1 MRMGTY
7 HMQWKHI
14 QYTSRTVARFA
25 TTHFLTDIRLV
36 YTSNYETLNLTAF
49 ITFPKHFTQILLVYK
64 IHKNKIYSQNPV
76 QGHLSSI
83 AVCNQQGFEC
93 HLNFCNTGEGI
104 SVTANILNMGNVILI
119 FQYHTKI
126 WNNQRKHCF
135 LTSCRNRCACG
146 FQCLFYDTSFRE
158 VLVASNMCFMTHL
171 SEIYIY
177 QKYRKPFDCMWSKSW
192 DWCYCKSAVG
202 YMDQLQPVCASH
214 FMTVWGPSENEALA
228 PTVHP

>member
-1 MRMGTY
+1 MCMGTY

-36 YTSNYETLNLTAF
+36 YTSNYEALNLTDF
-49 ITFPKHFTQILLVYK
+49 ITFPKQFTETLLVYK
-64 IHKNKIYSQNPV
+64 IHKNKIYSQNPI

-104 SVTANILNMGNVILI
+104 SGTASILNMGTVISI

-126 WNNQRKHCF
+126 WNNQQKHCF
-135 LTSCRNRCACG
+135 LTNLLKQILQKYMCLWLPMFVLWHIFQRTIFIRNTVHHLIVCDQSPGTDATVKVQLGTWTNCSQ
-146 FQCLFYDTSFRE
+146 F
-158 VLVASNMCFMTHL
+158 VLVILWL
-171 SEIYIY
+171 SEGPV
-177 QKYRKPFDCMWSKSW
+177 KRKF
-192 DWCYCKSAVG
+192 
-202 YMDQLQPVCASH
+202 
-214 FMTVWGPSENEALA
+214 
-228 PTVHP
+228 